1 MAILASN
8 DIPHP
13 AIEVLLTTDEE
24 TGMSGAMAIN
34 NEHLKGKILIN
45 LDNEEEG
52 YLLVS
57 CAGGVRSKAT
67 LEVNTQD
74 INNKKLIK
82 INISGLKGGH
92 SGMDKLKKEEIQIRF

>member
-13 AIEVLLTTDEE
+13 AIEVLLTTDE
-24 TGMSGAMAIN
+24 TGMSGGVAIN

-52 YLLVS
+52 YLL
-57 CAGGVRSKAT
+57 
-67 LEVNTQD
+67 N
-74 INNKKLIK
+74 
-82 INISGLKGGH
+82 
-92 SGMDKLKKEEIQIRF
+92 